1 MMMKEISLHVLDIIQ
16 NSISA
21 GATRIEIGIDVLHEE
36 DIMRVSVA
44 DNGCGMTQER
54 QRQVL
59 DPFVTSRTS
68 RKVGLGIPMFQAGAQ
83 SAGGTF
89 SLQSEPGRGTRID
102 ASYRISH
109 LDRPPLGNMA
119 ETLYASILCN
129 QEIDFI
135 FVYTVDGNSF
145 RANTREIKA
154 VLGNVSFHTPEVSLW
169 LREYFCEGID
179 ALNGGI

>member
-1 MMMKEISLHVLDIIQ
+1 
-16 NSISA
+16 
-21 GATRIEIGIDVLHEE
+21 
-36 DIMRVSVA
+36 
-44 DNGCGMTQER
+44 
-54 QRQVL
+54 
-59 DPFVTSRTS
+59 
-68 RKVGLGIPMFQAGAQ
+68 MFQAGAQ
-83 SAGGTF
+83 AAGGTF

-145 RANTREIKA
+145 RADTREIKA

-169 LREYFCEGID
+169 LREYFCESID